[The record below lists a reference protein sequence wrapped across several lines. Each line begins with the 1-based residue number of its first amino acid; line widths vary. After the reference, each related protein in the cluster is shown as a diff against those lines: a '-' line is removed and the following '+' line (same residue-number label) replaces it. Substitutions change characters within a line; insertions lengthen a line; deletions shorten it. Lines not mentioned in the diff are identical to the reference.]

1 MKYIAVFKSLTYAQ
15 RIQNKF
21 KADKMPLIIKTPK
34 SLAGGCSYSLEF
46 SDELLSDIIKY
57 TNSNNRGFVG
67 IYKISSNLSN
77 FQRNDFEKMNV

>member
-34 SLAGGCSYSLEF
+34 ALAGGCSYSIEF
-46 SDELLSDIIKY
+46 SDELLADVIKY
-57 TNSNNRGFVG
+57 TDSNKRGFVG
-67 IYKISSNLSN
+67 IYKVYSNLSN
-77 FQRNDFEKMNV
+77 HLRKDYEKMNV